1 VALLSNGDLSLVGL
15 ADSSPRSYAQ
25 ASYYP
30 GTGLAQAGG
39 QFAAYGEIYKRQ
51 LWVATLVNKLA
62 YGTARLPLKVYSR
75 SDDSRTEARD
85 TAYAKLIRT
94 PNSQHDP
101 FFFWLHIASTFELY
115 GEALLLKVRP
125 RPGAAPLELWPM
137 HPSRV
142 TTARADD
149 GSLVYRYFSGAQS
162 AASSYIEWPASEI
175 VHFRSY
181 NPDDQVR
188 GLSRLEP
195 LRATLLNEDAARR
208 ATTAFWNKGARPGMA
223 LSHPSNL
230 SQPAQER
237 LKAQFD
243 SIAAGADNTG
253 STVVLEEGMTPQVLS
268 LSAEE
273 AQYIETRKLN
283 REEVCAVYDVP
294 PPVVHILDRATFS
307 NITEQMRS
315 MYRDTMAPRLSLY
328 ESVLDTQLRPDF
340 DPRGDLYAEFLMD
353 EVLRGSFEERVAA
366 YKDMFNIGGMTP
378 AEIRRAEN
386 RPRLGPET
394 DALYVNA
401 ATVALSKLHPSADG
415 ATTAADKPFQDVGLP
430 ALIAAGIVSPAW
442 AAEQVG
448 APTAGLSNVAEPT
461 VVLNPASASTDTA
474 DAAGVSGVTPA
485 AAKCVGCGTE
495 AKTSAR
501 QLCRACEG
509 RRSRQKEQP

>member
-1 VALLSNGDLSLVGL
+1 MALLSNGDLSLVGL
-15 ADSSPRSYAQ
+15 ADSSPRNYAQ
-25 ASYYP
+25 ATYYP
-30 GTGLAQAGG
+30 NVGLSQAGG

-85 TAYAKLIRT
+85 TAYAKLIRQ

-101 FFFWLHIASTFELY
+101 FFFWLHIASTFEIY

-125 RPGAAPLELWPM
+125 RRGAAPLELWPM
-137 HPSRV
+137 HPSRI

-149 GSLVYRYFSGAQS
+149 GTLVYRYFSGS
-162 AASSYIEWPASEI
+162 ATAASYIEWPASEV

-223 LSHPSNL
+223 LTHPSNL
-230 SQPAQER
+230 SQPAQQR

-328 ESVLDTQLRPDF
+328 EAVLDTQLRPDF

-353 EVLRGSFEERVAA
+353 EVLRGSFEERAAA
-366 YKDMFNIGGMTP
+366 YETMTRIGGMTP
-378 AEIRRAEN
+378 GEVRKAEN
-386 RPRLGPET
+386 RPYLGPET
-394 DALYVNA
+394 DQLYVNA
-401 ATVALSKLHPSADG
+401 ATIPLGAIPTRVAALDENL
-415 ATTAADKPFQDVGLP
+415 TTLP
-430 ALIAAGIVSPAW
+430 AGQSLPDVPQQVAAP
-442 AAEQVG
+442 
-448 APTAGLSNVAEPT
+448 
-461 VVLNPASASTDTA
+461 
-474 DAAGVSGVTPA
+474 
-485 AAKCVGCGTE
+485 AKCVGCGTE

>member
-1 VALLSNGDLSLVGL
+1 MAILSNGDLSLVGL

-75 SDDSRTEARD
+75 TDDSRTEARD

-125 RPGAAPLELWPM
+125 RRGAAPLELWPM

-149 GSLVYRYFSGAQS
+149 GGLVYRYFSGSQS

-195 LRATLLNEDAARR
+195 LRSTLLNEDAARR

-223 LSHPSNL
+223 LSHPGQL

-243 SIAAGADNTG
+243 SITAGADNTG

-328 ESVLDTQLRPDF
+328 EAVLDTQLRPDF

-353 EVLRGSFEERVAA
+353 EVLRGSFEQRAQA
-366 YKDMFNIGGMTP
+366 YEVMTRIGGMTP
-378 AEIRRAEN
+378 AEVRKAEN
-386 RPRLGPET
+386 RPYLGPET
-394 DALYVNA
+394 DQLYVNA
-401 ATVALSKLHPSADG
+401 ATIPLGAIPKRVAALDENLTTLPPGQSLPS
-415 ATTAADKPFQDVGLP
+415 
-430 ALIAAGIVSPAW
+430 
-442 AAEQVG
+442 
-448 APTAGLSNVAEPT
+448 
-461 VVLNPASASTDTA
+461 NPPPPQA
-474 DAAGVSGVTPA
+474 DATP
-485 AAKCVGCGTE
+485 AKCVGCGTE
-495 AKTSAR
+495 GKTSAR

>member
-1 VALLSNGDLSLVGL
+1 VAILSNGDLSLVGL
-15 ADSSPRSYAQ
+15 ADSSPRNYAQ
-25 ASYYP
+25 AQYYP
-30 GTGLAQAGG
+30 NVGLSQTGG

-101 FFFWLHIASTFELY
+101 FFFWLHVASTFEVY
-115 GEALLLKVRP
+115 GEALLLKNRT
-125 RPGAAPLELWPM
+125 RPGAAPTELWPI

-142 TTARADD
+142 TTARGED
-149 GSLVYRYFSGAQS
+149 GGLVYRYFSGSAS
-162 AASSYIEWPASEI
+162 AASYIEWPASEI

-181 NPDDQVR
+181 NPDDQIR

-208 ATTAFWNKGARPGMA
+208 ATTSFWNNGARPGTA
-223 LSHPSNL
+223 LTHPGQL
-230 SQPAQER
+230 SEPAQQR

-253 STVVLEEGMTPQVLS
+253 KTVVLEEGMVPNKLS

-315 MYRDTMAPRLSLY
+315 MYRDTMAPRLGLY

-353 EVLRGSFEERVAA
+353 EVLRGSFEQRVAA
-366 YKDMFNIGGMTP
+366 YKDMFNIGGITP
-378 AEIRRAEN
+378 GEIRKAEN
-386 RPRLGPET
+386 KPRIGGDEI
-394 DALYVNA
+394 DQLYVNA
-401 ATVALSKLHPSADG
+401 ATVPLGAIPKRVAMLEEGLGDLPPGQSLPSA
-415 ATTAADKPFQDVGLP
+415 PP
-430 ALIAAGIVSPAW
+430 
-442 AAEQVG
+442 
-448 APTAGLSNVAEPT
+448 AEPKPG
-461 VVLNPASASTDTA
+461 VVP
-474 DAAGVSGVTPA
+474 
-485 AAKCVGCGTE
+485 AKCVGCGTE
-495 AKTSAR
+495 GKTSAR

-509 RRSRQKEQP
+509 RRSRQKELP

>member
-1 VALLSNGDLSLVGL
+1 MAILSNGDLSLVGL

-62 YGTARLPLKVYSR
+62 FGTARLPLKVYSR
-75 SDDSRTEARD
+75 SDESRTEARE
-85 TAYAKLIRT
+85 TPFAKLIRR
-94 PNSQHDP
+94 PNRQHDP
-101 FFFWLHIASTFELY
+101 FFFWLHIASTFEIY

-125 RPGAAPLELWPM
+125 RRGAAPTELWPI

-142 TTARADD
+142 FTARNDD
-149 GSLVYRYFSGAQS
+149 GELVYRYFNGAPS
-162 AASSYIEWPASEI
+162 AATYIEWPADDV

-181 NPDDQVR
+181 NPDDQIR

-208 ATTAFWNKGARPGMA
+208 ATTAFWDKGARPGMA
-223 LSHPSNL
+223 LTHPGNL
-230 SQPAQER
+230 SQPAATR

-243 SIAAGADNTG
+243 AVAAGADNTG
-253 STVVLEEGMTPQVLS
+253 STVVLEEGMVPNKLS

-273 AQYIETRKLN
+273 AQYIETRKIN
-283 REEVCAVYDVP
+283 REEACAIYDVP

-315 MYRDTMAPRLSLY
+315 MYRDTMAPRLGLY

-353 EVLRGSFEERVAA
+353 EVLRGSFEQRAA
-366 YKDMFNIGGMTP
+366 SYETMTRIGAMTP
-378 AEIRRAEN
+378 GEVRRAEN
-386 RPRLGPET
+386 LPRLGDET
-394 DALYVNA
+394 DQLYVNA
-401 ATVALSKLHPSADG
+401 ATIPLGAIPKRVAALEEG
-415 ATTAADKPFQDVGLP
+415 IGELP
-430 ALIAAGIVSPAW
+430 PGQSLTD
-442 AAEQVG
+442 
-448 APTAGLSNVAEPT
+448 APPPEPT
-461 VVLNPASASTDTA
+461 RVPAKRVDQSCAN
-474 DAAGVSGVTPA
+474 
-485 AAKCVGCGTE
+485 CGAE
-495 AKTSAR
+495 GKTSSR
-501 QLCRACEG
+501 GLCRPCEG
-509 RRSRQKEQP
+509 KRGRLAILGRTSS

>member
-15 ADSSPRSYAQ
+15 ADSAPRNYAQ
-25 ASYYP
+25 AQYYP
-30 GTGLAQAGG
+30 GIGLGQAGG

-62 YGTARLPLKVYSR
+62 FGTARLPLKVYSR
-75 SDDSRTEARD
+75 GDDSRTEARD

-94 PNSQHDP
+94 PNRQHDP
-101 FFFWLHIASTFELY
+101 FFFWLHIASTFEIF

-125 RPGAAPLELWPM
+125 RPGAAPLELWPI

-142 TTARADD
+142 TTARDED
-149 GSLVYRYFSGAQS
+149 GGLVYRYFSGSQN
-162 AASSYIEWPASEI
+162 AATYIEWPASDI

-181 NPDDQVR
+181 NPDDQIR
-188 GLSRLEP
+188 GMSRLEP

-208 ATTAFWNKGARPGMA
+208 ATTAFWNKGARPGMY
-223 LSHPSNL
+223 LTHPNNL
-230 SQPAQER
+230 SLPAQQR
-237 LKAQFD
+237 LKAQVD
-243 SIAAGADNTG
+243 GIAGGADNTG
-253 STVVLEEGMTPQVLS
+253 ATLILEEGMKPEKVS
-268 LSAEE
+268 LTAEE

-315 MYRDTMAPRLSLY
+315 MYRDTMAPRLGLY

-353 EVLRGSFEERVAA
+353 EVLRGSFEQRVTA

-386 RPRLGPET
+386 RPAMGPET
-394 DALYVNA
+394 EQLYVNA
-401 ATVALSKLHPSADG
+401 ATIPLGVIPKRAAVLEEGLTSVPTGDTLPVAPP
-415 ATTAADKPFQDVGLP
+415 TTP
-430 ALIAAGIVSPAW
+430 
-442 AAEQVG
+442 
-448 APTAGLSNVAEPT
+448 
-461 VVLNPASASTDTA
+461 
-474 DAAGVSGVTPA
+474 
-485 AAKCVGCGTE
+485 AKCVNCGTE
-495 AKTSAR
+495 GKTSAR
-501 QLCRACEG
+501 NLCRSCEG
-509 RRSRQKEQP
+509 VRSRATRRDS